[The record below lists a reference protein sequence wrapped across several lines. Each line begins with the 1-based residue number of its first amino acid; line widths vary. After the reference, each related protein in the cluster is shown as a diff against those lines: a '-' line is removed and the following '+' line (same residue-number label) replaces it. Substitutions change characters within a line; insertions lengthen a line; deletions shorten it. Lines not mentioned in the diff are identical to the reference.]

1 MSRCLKLHLISG
13 HTSACSLSLLRF
25 PQDADCSVPSDWMRA
40 GESHLPLV
48 PPVPNG
54 FVRKV
59 ILRPWVYNPTLRAE
73 AEQFGRADR
82 YLHYQPWDDEAGKP
96 TGTNLRSLSQQG
108 SVEEYLR
115 HNPQLDLSLDS
126 FSFERWRTHPSQLSA
141 ASTY

>member
-1 MSRCLKLHLISG
+1 
-13 HTSACSLSLLRF
+13 
-25 PQDADCSVPSDWMRA
+25 VPSDWMGA

-59 ILRPWVYNPTLRAE
+59 ILRPWVFSPSLRTE
-73 AEQFGRADR
+73 AQHRGRADR
-82 YLHYQPWDDEAGKP
+82 YVHYQSWDDQAGKP

-115 HNPQLDLSLDS
+115 QNPQLDLSLDS
-126 FSFERWRTHPSQLSA
+126 FCFDR
-141 ASTY
+141 